1 MNLIDNNPYRIL
13 GVYANSPLRERVAN
27 ASKARAFLKVGR
39 SVSFPLDLPDILHP
53 LNRTEESFA
62 QAESSVA
69 LPSEQL
75 RYALFW
81 FIRMSVVDDV
91 AMKNLTAG
99 DLSAAEDVWRK
110 RECMASAHNLIVYA
124 LVRDDLKL
132 AVKYAEIFFSNRDYV
147 SQFAQVVVG
156 DDSSCGDL
164 ATIFLDALC
173 EEVDAE
179 DVYHSLGDCELR
191 EMASQ
196 KVTDKYVE
204 CIEGSL
210 SETRQAHG
218 VACLKAGEDL
228 LECAEDW
235 LSCLSDE
242 LKTLSI
248 SDIRYQSLCEKVSS
262 EVIRCAQ
269 EYYRASTDDE
279 KAQNAIGL
287 LSAPLLRGTAK
298 KNEGIK
304 NEVSKLLSFLR
315 AEQEKQ
321 KIAKPL
327 AAIDAATKEFMQN
340 KRRHVLGVHFF
351 GVTSFLIAV
360 KPHLVSIKNTIGETP
375 FYLNKST
382 ECVSLAFAAMVDEF
396 NCVQKT
402 DLCRH
407 YIFAK
412 MDLVRQAIEVVKTA
426 DAFDMTSDYR
436 MNYEENRAT
445 LFRMKQEYEYEYN
458 SMNLLDKESRRLKW
472 ERLRKNWLWGGA
484 LIGIFLGGV
493 VIQEL
498 FGFSDGRGVILWLLF
513 ALIGAFVGYI
523 IARIVFRFSD

>member
-1 MNLIDNNPYRIL
+1 MEIIDNNPYRIL

-27 ASKARAFLKVGR
+27 ASKARAFLKVGK
-39 SVSFPLDLPDILHP
+39 SVSFPLDLTGSLHP
-53 LNRTEESFA
+53 LNRTGESFA
-62 QAESSVA
+62 RAESSVA
-69 LPSEQL
+69 LPSGQL

-91 AMKNLTAG
+91 AMKNLVAG
-99 DLSAAEDVWRK
+99 DVSAAEDVWRK

-124 LVRDDLKL
+124 LVRGNLKL
-132 AVKYAEIFFSNRDYV
+132 AVKNAEIFFSNRDYV
-147 SQFAQVVVG
+147 SQFVQVVVG
-156 DDSSCGDL
+156 DDSSRADL
-164 ATIFLDALC
+164 ASIFLDALC
-173 EEVDAE
+173 EEFNAE
-179 DVYHSLGDCELR
+179 DVFYSLGDCELK
-191 EMASQ
+191 EMVSQ

-204 CIEGSL
+204 CIEDSL
-210 SETRQAHG
+210 SESRQVHG
-218 VACLKAGEDL
+218 VECLKSGEDL
-228 LECAEDW
+228 LERADDW
-235 LSCLSDE
+235 LSCLSSE
-242 LKTLSI
+242 FKTLST

-269 EYYRASTDDE
+269 EYYQASSADE
-279 KAQNAIGL
+279 KAKNAMGL
-287 LSAPLLRGTAK
+287 LSAPLLRWTAR
-298 KNEGIK
+298 NNDGIK
-304 NEVSKLLSFLR
+304 NEVSKLLSLYR

-351 GVTSFLIAV
+351 GVTSYLNTV
-360 KPHLVSIKNTIGETP
+360 KPHLASIKSTIGVTP

-382 ECVSLAFAAMVDEF
+382 ECVRLAFVAMVDEF

-436 MNYEENRAT
+436 MSYEENRAT
-445 LFRMKQEYEYEYN
+445 LFRMKQKCEAEYN
-458 SMNLLDKESRRLKW
+458 SMNLLEKESRRLKW

-484 LIGIFLGGV
+484 LIGNTI
-493 VIQEL
+493 
-498 FGFSDGRGVILWLLF
+498 GFCSGSGVIWLL
-513 ALIGAFVGYI
+513 AVLIGAFVGYI